1 MFFNRKS
8 KICECVC
15 CVSEADYRVNNNE
28 INCIIN
34 VCVIPIKASV

>member
-1 MFFNRKS
+1 MIFNRKS

-15 CVSEADYRVNNNE
+15 YASEADYRVNNNE
-28 INCIIN
+28 IN